1 MGMVY
6 CPTQAKHFLVKAPES
21 PAGHLPS
28 VPPDVLPV
36 LQDQQVMVEP
46 NWTRQSKL
54 KTRIRIFPC
63 IICAYDKL
71 LKIANKFYIKFQNK
85 KNSLIFQNNSTRG
98 DIHELY
104 CLKITHFNPTPP
116 PPLQFFFAKQSLF
129 SCLGV
134 HPSY

>member
-54 KTRIRIFPC
+54 KTRIKNFPC
-63 IICAYDKL
+63 IICANDKL
-71 LKIANKFYIKFQNK
+71 LKITINSISNFKTKKAHSSFKTTPIKGP
-85 KNSLIFQNNSTRG
+85 S
-98 DIHELY
+98 
-104 CLKITHFNPTPP
+104 
-116 PPLQFFFAKQSLF
+116 PLVILFAKLGLF
-129 SCLGV
+129 N
-134 HPSY
+134 

>member
-1 MGMVY
+1 MVY

-63 IICAYDKL
+63 IICASDKL
-71 LKIANKFYIKFQNK
+71 LKVTNKFYIKFQNK
-85 KNSLIFQNNSTRG
+85 KSSLVFQNNSTKG
-98 DIHELY
+98 EIHKLR
-104 CLKITHFNPTPP
+104 CLKIQQHLKISNFIPP
-116 PPLQFFFAKQSLF
+116 HYGRFGVFLF
-129 SCLGV
+129 KINMQV
-134 HPSY
+134 KTV